1 MKKAGSLTAKILYGV
16 MRTVF
21 SYQWISEILLL
32 PILNLPLLVQRTLV
46 SVEAGYRIDKANFH
60 VSLAITKGNKEKR
73 LVFLPIFSCPN
84 IDFSFEG
91 EMLIGILVL

>member
-1 MKKAGSLTAKILYGV
+1 
-16 MRTVF
+16 MRTAF
-21 SYQWISEILLL
+21 SYQWISEILLV
-32 PILNLPLLVQRTLV
+32 PILNLPLLVQTTLV
-46 SVEAGYRIDKANFH
+46 SVEAGYHIDKARTNFQ
-60 VSLAITKGNKEKR
+60 VSLAITKGNEEKR